1 MNEKIVP
8 IEKGRESFPNPIEAE
23 VVDLFEKFLKGNG
36 YAETKREEDGTGL
49 TKLEVLSHD
58 DEGNPISCVYTR
70 RLKRSDGTPSRI
82 TIDIEY
88 YDEVGGYPIDVRQV
102 ALFKDG
108 EWIEQN

>member
-49 TKLEVLSHD
+49 TKLEVL
-58 DEGNPISCVYTR
+58 C
-70 RLKRSDGTPSRI
+70 
-82 TIDIEY
+82 
-88 YDEVGGYPIDVRQV
+88 
-102 ALFKDG
+102 
-108 EWIEQN
+108 